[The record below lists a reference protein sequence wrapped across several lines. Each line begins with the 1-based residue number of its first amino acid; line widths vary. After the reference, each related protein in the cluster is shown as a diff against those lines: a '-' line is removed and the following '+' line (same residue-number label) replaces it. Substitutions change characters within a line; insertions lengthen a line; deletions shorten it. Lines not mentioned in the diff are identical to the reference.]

1 MSGPW
6 PRRTDPDHDPD
17 RTAVRRSAIRIGWQV
32 AAVSAGLVVLI
43 IGLVLAFVL
52 WQSTPR
58 EELEQHAENA
68 TRIFVDSDELV
79 VALAVIGAG
88 AVLLAGVATW
98 VIARRAVV
106 PIGEALRLQR
116 TFVAD
121 ASHELRT
128 PLTVMDARVQQ
139 LSRKTAADDPNREV
153 VDALRDDTRALVDI
167 VNDLLQAATST
178 DDGETSSTRVGVEL
192 DAAISDLQVLAGDH
206 GIRIEHAPTDA
217 SVTVPAVPLRRCI
230 VALVDNAV
238 GHAPAD
244 SVVQVGV
251 RERGRWV
258 DISVTDHGGGIRG
271 VDPSRVFDRF
281 AHGTPNVGAAP
292 TPAAQSTSAPTSTP
306 GGAPVRR
313 TGYGIGLALVREIAV
328 RHGGAVRVQETGPA
342 GTTFLLTL
350 PSAR

>member
-1 MSGPW
+1 MSGPR
-6 PRRTDPDHDPD
+6 PRRSGPDHDPD

-58 EELEQHAENA
+58 EELERHAENA

-79 VALAVIGAG
+79 LALAVIGVG
-88 AVLLAGVATW
+88 AVLLAGLATW
-98 VIARRAVV
+98 IIARRAVA

-128 PLTVMDARVQQ
+128 PLTVMNARVQQ

-167 VNDLLQAATST
+167 VNDLLQAATAT
-178 DDGETSSTRVGVEL
+178 DDGASGPTRVDVEL
-192 DAAISDLQVLAGDH
+192 DAAVRDLQVLADEH
-206 GIRIEHAPTDA
+206 RIRIEHPPTDA
-217 SVTVPAVPLRRCI
+217 TVTVPAVALRRCI
-230 VALVDNAV
+230 VALVDNGV

-244 SVVQVGV
+244 SVVRVGV

-258 DISVTDHGGGIRG
+258 DISVTDHGDGIRG

-281 AHGTPNVGAAP
+281 AHGTPNAGATA
-292 TPAAQSTSAPTSTP
+292 
-306 GGAPVRR
+306 RR
-313 TGYGIGLALVREIAV
+313 TGYGIGLALVREIVV
-328 RHGGAVRVQETGPA
+328 RHGGSVRVQETGPA

>member
-1 MSGPW
+1 MSGPR
-6 PRRTDPDHDPD
+6 PRQTGPDHDPD
-17 RTAVRRSAIRIGWQV
+17 HTAVRRSAIRIGWQV
-32 AAVSAGLVVLI
+32 AAVSAGLVVVI

-79 VALAVIGAG
+79 LALAVIGVG
-88 AVLLAGVATW
+88 AVLLAGLATW

-128 PLTVMDARVQQ
+128 PLTVMNARVQQ

-153 VDALRDDTRALVDI
+153 VDALLDDTRALVDI

-178 DDGETSSTRVGVEL
+178 DVGDDGPTRVIVEL
-192 DAAISDLQVLAGDH
+192 DAAIRDLQVLADEH
-206 GIRIEHAPTDA
+206 GIRIEHPPTDA
-217 SVTVPAVPLRRCI
+217 RVTVPAVALRRCI

-244 SVVQVGV
+244 SVVEIGV

-258 DISVTDHGGGIRG
+258 DISVADHGDGIRG

-281 AHGTPNVGAAP
+281 AHGTPTAGA
-292 TPAAQSTSAPTSTP
+292 TSAPTSKPDGTP
-306 GGAPVRR
+306 TSNAGGAPPRR
-313 TGYGIGLALVREIAV
+313 TGYGIGLALVREIVV
-328 RHGGAVRVQETGPA
+328 RHGGSVLVQDTGPA